1 MLRCKLQT
9 GGGCKIGI
17 MPGYINKHVS
27 EAKTGK
33 AVGIVSRSGT
43 LTYEAVWQTSSIG
56 LGQTTCVG
64 IGGDPVRG
72 IGFIEC
78 LERFEADPDTHG
90 VLKKW
95 AGTFPHLNDVKDRDT
110 DQDEHAW
117 LISINGK
124 AFRRQA

>member
-1 MLRCKLQT
+1 MWAYVPFMRAEDRE
-9 GGGCKIGI
+9 
-17 MPGYINKHVS
+17 VS
-27 EAKTGK
+27 EMSVELYQELDRELLSVGCGACK
-33 AVGIVSRSGT
+33 AM
-43 LTYEAVWQTSSIG
+43 LKLA
-56 LGQTTCVG
+56 
-64 IGGDPVRG
+64 
-72 IGFIEC
+72 F
-78 LERFEADPDTHG
+78 DTHG